1 MTKQNGIRNI
11 LSQHKVVPVVTFSNL
26 SQIDDV
32 VHHLMSNKIKCIEIT
47 LRNEISRKA
56 VSIVKGKFAD
66 QIAIGVGTVVNKD
79 DIDFCENNQ
88 VDFIVSPGS
97 STYLLKCLDS
107 TSIPFLPGVSSVNDI
122 MNAME
127 FGLDTLKF
135 FPAELSGGLKMLK
148 QFNALFSQIKFC
160 PTGGINELNYQ
171 DYLAMENVLSVGGSW
186 IVEYKR

>member
-11 LSQHKVVPVVTFSNL
+11 LSQHNVIPVVTFSDI
-26 SQIDDV
+26 SQIDNV
-32 VHHLMSNKIKCIEIT
+32 VNHLLSKKIKCIEIT

-56 VSIVKGKFAD
+56 VSIVKDKFLD
-66 QIAIGVGTVVNKD
+66 QIAVGVGTVVNKD
-79 DIDFCENNQ
+79 DVDFCKNNH

-97 STYLLKCLDS
+97 PSYLLKWLEN

-122 MNAME
+122 MNTME

-135 FPAELSGGLKMLK
+135 FPAELSGGIKMLK
-148 QFNALFSQIKFC
+148 QFNTLFSQVKFC

-186 IVEYKR
+186 IVEYNT